1 MEKTFLSLSLC
12 LKGSI
17 IDTTYLLENIFE
29 NLKKFNVQDLAFSAQ
44 EYIAKSLAQLAIEEA
59 NRLGVKAIG
68 FSGGSSLQ

>member
-1 MEKTFLSLSLC
+1 
-12 LKGSI
+12 
-17 IDTTYLLENIFE
+17 LLENIFE